1 MKTIKY
7 CVSKEGL
14 LDSLLF
20 LFLTLGGISYLSTT
34 GIAEDARFTVFGFN
48 KLYIIFLIEVLI
60 CFFAYRRNRISAKQF
75 ILVFY
80 LLGTFSFGAVAA
92 GLSLSDINATISFA
106 LFLLTTSAIALH
118 YKNDIVK
125 IFRVC
130 IFISVLSSLF
140 AMALFLKGQ
149 IGNFIQ
155 PFGYTRAVGWYGNP
169 NKLATVL
176 ALGFMFSC
184 YFILQKKDKI
194 YYLYALLIFSGLVLT
209 GTKTILLL
217 LSIFFALFVLSTVI
231 KAFLL
236 IEVSFFKIA
245 LSALG
250 VAAALGAFVF
260 LQSIDHGLLRAL
272 DDIESLSSASGR
284 TTIWAY
290 YLSDYLNGDF
300 IEQLFGKGRLYL
312 TRETDLGRSAHS
324 FYIRALLEHGLLYLF
339 FVMAVLLTAM
349 VALYRRFRKS
359 GRSHQLLLVIV
370 LFFSLLRNIT
380 TPELLDF
387 GSMLTIL
394 NYVTIFYWLANRR
407 SQEYKDQI

>member
-1 MKTIKY
+1 MKIIKY

-34 GIAEDARFTVFGFN
+34 GIAEDARFTVFDFN
-48 KLYIIFLIEVLI
+48 KFYIIILIELLI
-60 CFFAYRRNRISAKQF
+60 CIFIYRHKRINTKQF
-75 ILVFY
+75 MLIFY

-92 GLSLSDINATISFA
+92 GLSFSDINAIISFA

-140 AMALFLKGQ
+140 AMALFVKGQ
-149 IGNFIQ
+149 IGGFVQ

-169 NKLATVL
+169 NDLATVL
-176 ALGFMFSC
+176 ALGFIFSC
-184 YFILQKKDKI
+184 YFILQTKDKI
-194 YYLYALLIFSGLVLT
+194 YYLCALLIFSGLVLT

-217 LSIFFALFVLSTVI
+217 LSVFFALFVLSTVI

-250 VAAALGAFVF
+250 VAAALGAFFF

-272 DDIESLSSASGR
+272 GDIESLSSASGR

-290 YLSDYLNGDF
+290 YLSDYLNSDL

-312 TRETDLGRSAHS
+312 TNETDLGRSAHS
-324 FYIRALLEHGLLYLF
+324 FYVRALLEHGLLYLF
-339 FVMAVLLTAM
+339 FFTSVLLTAM

-359 GRSHQLLLVIV
+359 GRSHQLVLVIV
-370 LFFSLLRNIT
+370 ILFSLLRNIT

-387 GSMLTIL
+387 GSMLTVL
-394 NYVTIFYWLANRR
+394 TYVSVFYWLADRNL
-407 SQEYKDQI
+407 QEYKARI